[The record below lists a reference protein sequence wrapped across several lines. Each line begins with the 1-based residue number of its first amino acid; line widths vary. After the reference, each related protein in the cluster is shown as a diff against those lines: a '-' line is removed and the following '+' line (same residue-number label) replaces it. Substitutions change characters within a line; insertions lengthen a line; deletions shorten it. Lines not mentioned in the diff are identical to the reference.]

1 MTEPT
6 IQKQEVSVTDET
18 VMSQIYMIRGQKV
31 MLDRDLAKLYGV
43 ETFRLNEQ
51 VNEIYRG
58 SLKISCFN

>member
-18 VMSQIYMIRGQKV
+18 VMSQIYIIRGQKV

-43 ETFRLNEQ
+43 KHS
-51 VNEIYRG
+51 V
-58 SLKISCFN
+58 